1 MKYIIELINTVNSF
15 LDSKID
21 ATFLLAVSSL
31 IMSLLIPIAIMLID
45 LNKSGSSAENRW
57 AKLVVKKRIIHFS
70 EILKVLISII
80 IIAILREIVPDLRI
94 LWLTLFT
101 ICIFYLIYLIKLYI
115 VWIQSDDLTNKKIII
130 SQKELLTST
139 DYSLEEQKNFWSV
152 FLDYACSTKNGT
164 LLLDPDNFYK
174 LWKQA
179 EQRYQDQKSYISYGF
194 FNLLCRNFA
203 NLHLNSDS
211 PFDEKFYKE
220 CIHNYLQNQRLVGW
234 NALVK
239 TQTEYVIKKVNEDK
253 FNQDITYY
261 NFQNSINSV
270 MNEFLETNA
279 PTSNLNYVNTLFL
292 QCLLNNRQIMLN
304 DNNMKFFQIT
314 EKNMQN
320 SKFSRQTNS
329 LMTKFLNSLKV
340 QQYSFNLDNKISILF
355 PTSDTIV
362 LGNIDH
368 AVNCMLNSA
377 GMYNDDPYQTALELI
392 THKKRFGMTSPSTP
406 IDKSE
411 RTMFG
416 INAIKIYA
424 SYYKKTNYKDLILKF
439 SNMLISTLKSE
450 SFLKSLNKK
459 ENAQSLIATA
469 NIYVNILNRFVEEF
483 NK

>member
-1 MKYIIELINTVNSF
+1 
-15 LDSKID
+15 
-21 ATFLLAVSSL
+21 
-31 IMSLLIPIAIMLID
+31 
-45 LNKSGSSAENRW
+45 
-57 AKLVVKKRIIHFS
+57 
-70 EILKVLISII
+70 
-80 IIAILREIVPDLRI
+80 
-94 LWLTLFT
+94 
-101 ICIFYLIYLIKLYI
+101 
-115 VWIQSDDLTNKKIII
+115 
-130 SQKELLTST
+130 
-139 DYSLEEQKNFWSV
+139 
-152 FLDYACSTKNGT
+152 
-164 LLLDPDNFYK
+164 
-174 LWKQA
+174 
-179 EQRYQDQKSYISYGF
+179 
-194 FNLLCRNFA
+194 
-203 NLHLNSDS
+203 
-211 PFDEKFYKE
+211 
-220 CIHNYLQNQRLVGW
+220 
-234 NALVK
+234 
-239 TQTEYVIKKVNEDK
+239 
-253 FNQDITYY
+253 
-261 NFQNSINSV
+261 
-270 MNEFLETNA
+270 
-279 PTSNLNYVNTLFL
+279 
-292 QCLLNNRQIMLN
+292 
-304 DNNMKFFQIT
+304 MKFFQIT